1 LRDVIVGRLEAMI
14 KNGQT
19 CTVFIFLAF
28 LFSVA
33 LNAQPIIETPR
44 FSQLSTENGL
54 SQDFINDM
62 IIDSDGFLWVAT
74 GTGLNRFDG
83 NFNKRYMG
91 FDNEFADDGIYS
103 LFQDRNADLWV
114 STYSSGVYRIDNKTG
129 TSKRELAIKY
139 KNQPAW
145 FQYVSHFIDGPDN
158 SIYVAYDH
166 VILEFDLD
174 SGEWEI
180 FFDLMRPELNLTE
193 DAIIRYIK
201 RYGEVL
207 FIATSEGLYTY
218 HFPSK
223 AIKNIKHVPDTENNK
238 DKLNAKLIVTDTD
251 GNFWLG
257 TVEGLF
263 RFSTDELVAFAS
275 KNIEILPQ
283 SVEVIPS
290 LNIWNMLSYNN
301 TEYYL
306 ATDKGL
312 YIFDGATRQIK
323 HLLKPSD
330 SNLLITDD
338 NITNVIQTPNKQ
350 LWLSTNS
357 SGVLLWDPKSLA
369 FNNVFADKKSEHNLS
384 DNTVNDLYVQNENNL
399 WVATNNG
406 LNLYDLQTGEI
417 EQFLVTND
425 AKAVASS
432 SSIFII
438 RKGEKDWVWLVT
450 YDGFVKFDLKHKR
463 VIPHSLDRDSNSM
476 LSSDEAY
483 DILRLSENNYFV
495 ATKEGFFQLDTA
507 RNKLVRSE
515 TLSSSL
521 DVDQFYT
528 FIPGH
533 SDNEESVFIA
543 MTGSLWR
550 YSFATKSLTKV
561 HEARNVQAEYVIQP
575 TDAVIDDYGTMW
587 ISYPGHGLYGIDAN
601 TYEQKHFFDSSNLLP
616 TNIIFS
622 LIKDDHSNIW
632 MASHMGLLQ
641 FNPKTLAFQQFTTEE
656 GLINNEFSWGARKKL
671 QNNDLAFASIK
682 GFTLFD
688 PSSFTVN
695 SKLSK
700 EVSITDVRLIS
711 HDIPLGAGVKNDKS
725 IVLGHDD
732 IGLTINYSDMH
743 YGATHSSYYKYMLEG
758 KVDIDYPPT
767 RLTEVTF
774 PQLEPGKY
782 TFAVSTYDRA
792 TNTAG
797 PTATLSINVKY
808 PLFTSPIAYTVYA
821 LFSLVVAAFIAKRRR
836 IHRESLKAAH
846 SEAIKSK
853 NRLSMAL
860 IASNTKVW
868 EWREDTNVI
877 TQERI
882 ASELGY
888 PESSGKLNF
897 NEHCKLIHKHDVHAF
912 ERLWQRVL
920 SGEQKS
926 IDITYRLK
934 AHNGDFEWYRDVGS
948 IVTEG
953 STSKAKRLTG
963 TYSNITESIDT
974 QTKAQLYGEAFAHTR
989 DWVVIFDSHLNP
1001 MIANQSVKDALQISA
1016 DEDIASQLAL
1026 VFSKQ
1031 KSTLQELL
1039 DRMREIPPQGHW
1051 NGETEIESLT
1061 GRKYTVNVGVTAV
1074 SSAKDE
1080 NEISRY
1086 LLILSDITKQK
1097 DAQTALVQLA
1107 NYDSLTGLPNRSL
1120 LLDRIRHAFDQ
1131 AIIEN
1136 TSLCLFF
1143 IDLDRFK
1150 QINDSLGHDA
1160 GDILLKTI
1168 GRRLNKIVRQSDTVA
1183 RLGGDEFVV
1192 MIEKVEAEEDINRLA
1207 RKMII
1212 ELAKSV
1218 TLSNQ
1223 IVSVSASIGIS
1234 LYPEDASTPDEL
1246 LKNADIAM
1254 YHAKELGS
1262 NNFQYFTKHMNDRAQ
1277 SRLQLENAIKQS
1289 YSSNDFTG
1297 FYQPIVHSS
1306 NGAISG
1312 FELLMR
1318 WPSENGLIPPDV
1330 FIPVAESIG
1339 FIEDMTI
1346 QVIEKAIPLLKT
1358 DAWNENALYLSIN
1371 LSAMHISKPAKI
1383 QEIIALLNAHS
1394 ISTSAIRFEITESS
1408 LMSNYEEALQTV
1420 SLMKDSGFIIALDD
1434 FGTGYSSLKYLK
1446 DFPIDVLKIDK
1457 SFVNDVGTNQGNEGI
1472 VLAILR
1478 MAESLNIRCVA
1489 EGIETQQQV
1498 DFFKAQKCE
1507 YLQGF
1512 FYSKPVS
1519 ADGIYHLINT

>member
-1 LRDVIVGRLEAMI
+1 
-14 KNGQT
+14 
-19 CTVFIFLAF
+19 
-28 LFSVA
+28 
-33 LNAQPIIETPR
+33 
-44 FSQLSTENGL
+44 
-54 SQDFINDM
+54 
-62 IIDSDGFLWVAT
+62 
-74 GTGLNRFDG
+74 
-83 NFNKRYMG
+83 
-91 FDNEFADDGIYS
+91 
-103 LFQDRNADLWV
+103 
-114 STYSSGVYRIDNKTG
+114 
-129 TSKRELAIKY
+129 
-139 KNQPAW
+139 
-145 FQYVSHFIDGPDN
+145 
-158 SIYVAYDH
+158 
-166 VILEFDLD
+166 
-174 SGEWEI
+174 
-180 FFDLMRPELNLTE
+180 
-193 DAIIRYIK
+193 
-201 RYGEVL
+201 
-207 FIATSEGLYTY
+207 
-218 HFPSK
+218 
-223 AIKNIKHVPDTENNK
+223 
-238 DKLNAKLIVTDTD
+238 
-251 GNFWLG
+251 
-257 TVEGLF
+257 
-263 RFSTDELVAFAS
+263 
-275 KNIEILPQ
+275 
-283 SVEVIPS
+283 
-290 LNIWNMLSYNN
+290 
-301 TEYYL
+301 
-306 ATDKGL
+306 
-312 YIFDGATRQIK
+312 
-323 HLLKPSD
+323 
-330 SNLLITDD
+330 
-338 NITNVIQTPNKQ
+338 
-350 LWLSTNS
+350 
-357 SGVLLWDPKSLA
+357 
-369 FNNVFADKKSEHNLS
+369 
-384 DNTVNDLYVQNENNL
+384 
-399 WVATNNG
+399 
-406 LNLYDLQTGEI
+406 
-417 EQFLVTND
+417 
-425 AKAVASS
+425 
-432 SSIFII
+432 
-438 RKGEKDWVWLVT
+438 
-450 YDGFVKFDLKHKR
+450 
-463 VIPHSLDRDSNSM
+463 
-476 LSSDEAY
+476 
-483 DILRLSENNYFV
+483 
-495 ATKEGFFQLDTA
+495 
-507 RNKLVRSE
+507 
-515 TLSSSL
+515 
-521 DVDQFYT
+521 
-528 FIPGH
+528 
-533 SDNEESVFIA
+533 
-543 MTGSLWR
+543 
-550 YSFATKSLTKV
+550 
-561 HEARNVQAEYVIQP
+561 
-575 TDAVIDDYGTMW
+575 
-587 ISYPGHGLYGIDAN
+587 
-601 TYEQKHFFDSSNLLP
+601 
-616 TNIIFS
+616 
-622 LIKDDHSNIW
+622 
-632 MASHMGLLQ
+632 
-641 FNPKTLAFQQFTTEE
+641 
-656 GLINNEFSWGARKKL
+656 
-671 QNNDLAFASIK
+671 
-682 GFTLFD
+682 
-688 PSSFTVN
+688 
-695 SKLSK
+695 
-700 EVSITDVRLIS
+700 
-711 HDIPLGAGVKNDKS
+711 
-725 IVLGHDD
+725 
-732 IGLTINYSDMH
+732 MH
-743 YGATHSSYYKYMLEG
+743 YGATQSSYYKYMLEG
-758 KVDIDYPPT
+758 KIDIDYPPT
-767 RLTEVTF
+767 KQTEVTF

-808 PLFTSPIAYTVYA
+808 PLFTSPIAYTLYV
-821 LFSLVVAAFIAKRRR
+821 LISLVLAAFIAKRSR

-846 SEAIKSK
+846 AEAIKSK

-882 ASELGY
+882 ASKLGY
-888 PESSGKLNF
+888 PVSSGKLNF

-948 IVTEG
+948 IVTED
-953 STSKAKRLTG
+953 STSKTKRLTG

-1168 GRRLNKIVRQSDTVA
+1168 GKRLNKIVRQSDTVA

-1192 MIEKVEAEEDINRLA
+1192 MIEKVEVEEDINRLA
-1207 RKMII
+1207 SKMII

-1223 IVSVSASIGIS
+1223 VVSVSASIGIS

-1262 NNFQYFTKHMNDRAQ
+1262 NNFQYFTKHMNERAQ

-1358 DAWNENALYLSIN
+1358 DVWNENALYLSIN
-1371 LSAMHISKPAKI
+1371 LSAMHISKPTKI

-1420 SLMKDSGFIIALDD
+1420 SLMKGSGFIIALDD

-1519 ADGIYHLINT
+1519 ADGIDHLINT